1 MLLPLLLLA
10 CADTK
15 SVTGTVK
22 DVWGNPITDAT
33 VVIEGVVERFRT
45 NSGGQFDIETGSKVS
60 RVLVGKEGYIKGV
73 ADAELPAEDA
83 DAYSPLTFHLY
94 PKPPKPGFYG
104 VGRVGYIPVDAD
116 RVRIVGSDVGHH
128 AGVRE
133 IPAEK
138 LPRGKVKFVFQTTLR
153 PSEIAQ
159 MNLHL
164 SRLEFVD
171 KTPMKGI
178 LGTDTVTVNLW
189 VAHDEV
195 PFDLSQLPAESEYL
209 IASREAL
216 PSGVYAFHT
225 QDILNE
231 VDERVIMNL
240 PKERQVA
247 FPFEVE

>member
-15 SVTGTVK
+15 SVTGTVN

-33 VVIEGVVERFRT
+33 VVIEGVVERFHT
-45 NSGGQFDIETGSKVS
+45 NSSGRFEIETGSKVS

-73 ADAELPAEDA
+73 VETELAAEDA
-83 DAYSPLTFHLY
+83 ESYPPLSFQLY

-104 VGRVGYIPVDAD
+104 VGRAGYVPLDAA
-116 RVRIVGSDVGHH
+116 RVRIVGSDVRHY

-133 IPAEK
+133 VPAEK
-138 LPRGKVKFVFQTTLR
+138 LRSGKVRFVFQTTLR

-189 VAHDEV
+189 VAHEEV

-209 IASREAL
+209 LATREPLGA
-216 PSGVYAFHT
+216 GVYAFHT